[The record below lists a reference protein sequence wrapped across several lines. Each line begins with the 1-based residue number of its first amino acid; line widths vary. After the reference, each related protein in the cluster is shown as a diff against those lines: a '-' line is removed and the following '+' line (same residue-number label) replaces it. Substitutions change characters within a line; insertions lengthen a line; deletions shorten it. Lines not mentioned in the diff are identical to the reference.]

1 MKVKILTWEQLQEQ
15 DPKQTVVIATYTSPK
30 LEELKVPLKRVI
42 LGDFSSREEAWEWCK
57 KENVKRRVVYEKG
70 EAVQIDVKL
79 LRLAKVI
86 REFAETEPDNAYAMK
101 LV

>member
-15 DPKQTVVIATYTSPK
+15 DPKQTAVIVTYTSPK

-42 LGDFSSREEAWEWCK
+42 LGDFYSREEAWNWCR
-57 KENVKRRVVYEKG
+57 KENVKRKIIYEKG
-70 EAVQIDVKL
+70 EAVQIDVAL
-79 LRLAKVI
+79 LRLAKVV
-86 REFAETEPDNAYAMK
+86 REFTETKPGNAYAMK